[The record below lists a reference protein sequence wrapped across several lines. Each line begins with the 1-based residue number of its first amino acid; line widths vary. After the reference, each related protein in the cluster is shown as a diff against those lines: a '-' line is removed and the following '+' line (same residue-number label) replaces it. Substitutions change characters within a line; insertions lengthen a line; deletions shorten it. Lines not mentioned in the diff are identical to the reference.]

1 MTFLGSVGHSLCCIF
16 FLDNTLFKNIIKYI
30 MLFYILFDIL
40 TLYLYYQI
48 VIEILKKKIL
58 SSQAMQKQI
67 EI

>member
-1 MTFLGSVGHSLCCIF
+1 
-16 FLDNTLFKNIIKYI
+16 

-58 SSQAMQKQI
+58 SSQAMQKQV

>member
-1 MTFLGSVGHSLCCIF
+1 
-16 FLDNTLFKNIIKYI
+16 

>member
-1 MTFLGSVGHSLCCIF
+1 
-16 FLDNTLFKNIIKYI
+16 

-48 VIEILKKKIL
+48 VIEIFKKKIL
-58 SSQAMQKQI
+58 SSQAMQKQV